1 MATIV
6 LDIADDKLVMQIKK
20 VCSMIKGV
28 AKVRVVKNK
37 DVTKTRGYQE
47 AMDDIKAGRIYHAES
62 AEKMFKQIL
71 GRKYRLP

>member
-6 LDIADDKLVMQIKK
+6 LDIADVMQIKK

-28 AKVRVVKNK
+28 TKVRIAKNK

-47 AMDDIKAGRIYHAES
+47 AMDDIKAGRIYHAEN
-62 AEKMFKQIL
+62 ADEMFKQIFSSFL
-71 GRKYRLP
+71 F